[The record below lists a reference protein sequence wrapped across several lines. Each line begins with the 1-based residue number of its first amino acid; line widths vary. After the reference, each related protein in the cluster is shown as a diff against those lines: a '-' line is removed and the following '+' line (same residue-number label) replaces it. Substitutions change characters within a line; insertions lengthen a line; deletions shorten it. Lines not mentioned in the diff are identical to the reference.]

1 MKKIILLLL
10 VIGFHQS
17 VFAKVLTV
25 RRYGYGG
32 AFWNIEQAVDSA
44 NTGDTVYID
53 LRNETQY
60 WGVATIRKN
69 VTLSIS
75 DTSVSLNSL
84 YIVSPTFKLENLKVD
99 YLEFNGDNIEINQC
113 TFQSGM
119 EIKKGSCTINNS
131 WMNYLMTYDTTSE
144 VNLFN
149 SFVTSNNG
157 DGRCYLKGSKISVCG
172 NVLGRDLVINSHEV
186 VFNGNKINYLNNNIF
201 IFRVNSESLKF
212 QGNKILNESYSQ
224 SIFKISAKDGV
235 FSNNYFERNPK
246 NQQGGFDANS
256 IFSIS
261 ESNEELNNNPF
272 LITNNYIKIFY
283 TASYATGSFTDSL
296 ILINSQFVNSNILNF
311 KINNIYFYA
320 SGAPFLGTWRNSLI
334 NLEFQNVGNWINLLD
349 MSNIFKYNNFNSI
362 ILDSA
367 YRLVYD
373 STLVINRGHDDPAFS
388 DLDLS
393 RNDIGPLGGPTPI
406 TNYQQTGGTNPRIWD
421 VSLPRRTF
429 YPSGSIPIRATGAT
443 K

>member
-69 VTLSIS
+69 ITLSIS

-84 YIVSPTFKLENLKVD
+84 FIVTSTFKLENLKVD

-131 WMNYLMTYDTTSE
+131 KMNYLMTYDTTSE

-157 DGRCYLKGSKISVCG
+157 DGRCYLKGSNLSICG
-172 NVLGRDLVINSHEV
+172 TVLGRELVINSKNLI
-186 VFNGNKINYLNNNIF
+186 FNGNSINNNSRNLN
-201 IFRVNSESLKF
+201 FRINS
-212 QGNKILNESYSQ
+212 NKITFIGNDISQ
-224 SIFKISAKDGV
+224 SGSFLFQIIVNAQCGLI
-235 FSNNYFERNPK
+235 SNNLFTKGKFTIGCCTIDRQAIFFIGETKEQIDYPLVFVN
-246 NQQGGFDANS
+246 NFLSFFYTDVNYGFDPWDSTFYVGAQMNSSNLVNLENNTNAWPRLDQFYLFRNS
-256 IFSIS
+256 I
-261 ESNEELNNNPF
+261 LN
-272 LITNNYIKIFY
+272 
-283 TASYATGSFTDSL
+283 
-296 ILINSQFVNSNILNF
+296 INAPNLNAWRGGVSNSNLV
-311 KINNIYFYA
+311 
-320 SGAPFLGTWRNSLI
+320 STVP
-334 NLEFQNVGNWINLLD
+334 
-349 MSNIFKYNNFNSI
+349 FNSFQ
-362 ILDSA
+362 LDNA
-367 YRLVYD
+367 YRLSYD
-373 STLVINRGHDDPAFS
+373 SNLVINRGHDDPAFS

-406 TNYQQTGGTNPRIWD
+406 TNYQQTGGPNPRIWD